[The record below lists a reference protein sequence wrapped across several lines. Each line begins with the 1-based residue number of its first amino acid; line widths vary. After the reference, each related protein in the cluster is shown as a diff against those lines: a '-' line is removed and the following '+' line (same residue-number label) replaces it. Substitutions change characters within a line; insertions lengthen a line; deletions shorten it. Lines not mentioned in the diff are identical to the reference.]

1 MKKVIV
7 VLAMLALFT
16 AIVWAACPVR
26 PLCPT
31 HHVEMDQTSS
41 VCDDSGRC
49 TVVYHCP
56 AGGEEYTFHC
66 RGGE

>member
-1 MKKVIV
+1 MKKIIV

-16 AIVWAACPVR
+16 ANVGACPVR

-31 HHVEMDQTSS
+31 HHVETDQVSS
-41 VCDDSGRC
+41 NCDDSGEC
-49 TVVYHCP
+49 TVTYRCP
-56 AGGEEYTFHC
+56 IDGEEFIFHC

>member
-1 MKKVIV
+1 MKKIIV

-16 AIVWAACPVR
+16 ANVGACPVR

-31 HHVEMDQTSS
+31 HHVEMDQESS
-41 VCDDSGRC
+41 KCDDSGEC
-49 TVVYHCP
+49 TVIYHCP
-56 AGGEEYTFHC
+56 VGGEEYTFHC